1 MVRQVLNIEKEHLVC
16 QVRKSVFVKYAVSL
30 VIKIGIKCTFPDT
43 KEDGALT
50 NTHKQIKC
58 FDMSCEQN
66 EIHKYI

>member
-43 KEDGALT
+43 
-50 NTHKQIKC
+50 
-58 FDMSCEQN
+58 
-66 EIHKYI
+66 